1 MASERVGL
9 VAELGKNNIARS
21 RCTFTASEVPEACGI
36 GYSSRAEW
44 HRNYTEGRARVFTAL
59 GNAVML
65 NGTIVEPLAK
75 YTYIEALVDDEDK
88 EHVEDEPF
96 WWRRVTLN
104 DTQRSIMEELHMQ
117 KAPLTIGASPDL
129 VVVHGNEEKICVE
142 IKCVDARYEEN
153 AFKISPNHVLQSAT
167 QLYVTNSR
175 EGHLFY
181 YRSLDSRWVCYRI
194 TLQSPEVYEAL
205 VFPWLDEA
213 LRCGSKPMQRGERD
227 KRIEAVAR
235 TFLSK
240 S

>member
-88 EHVEDEPF
+88 EYIEDEPF
-96 WWRRVTLN
+96 WRRTAA
-104 DTQRSIMEELHMQ
+104 QF
-117 KAPLTIGASPDL
+117 TIGASPDL
-129 VVVHGNEEKICVE
+129 VVKDRCVE
-142 IKCVDARYEEN
+142 IKVTDARDEQN
-153 AFKISPNHVLQSAT
+153 AFKISPNHILQSAT
-167 QLYVTNSR
+167 QLYCTDLR

-227 KRIEAVAR
+227 RRIEAVAH

>member
-1 MASERVGL
+1 MTSERVGL
-9 VAELGKNNIARS
+9 VAELGKHNVARS

-36 GYSSRAEW
+36 GYGSRAEW
-44 HRNYTEGRARVFTAL
+44 YRNYTEGRPRVFTPL

-75 YTYIEALVDDEDK
+75 YTYIEALVDEEESVD
-88 EHVEDEPF
+88 DEPF

-104 DTQRSIMEELHMQ
+104 DTQRSIMKELHMQ
-117 KAPLTIGASPDL
+117 DAPLTIGASPDL
-129 VVVHGNEEKICVE
+129 VVIEKKICVE

-153 AFKISPNHVLQSAT
+153 AFKISPNHILQLAT

-194 TLQSPEVYEAL
+194 TLSSPQVYEEL

-213 LRCGSKPMQRGERD
+213 LQCGNKPMQRGERD
-227 KRIEAVAR
+227 RRIEAVAS